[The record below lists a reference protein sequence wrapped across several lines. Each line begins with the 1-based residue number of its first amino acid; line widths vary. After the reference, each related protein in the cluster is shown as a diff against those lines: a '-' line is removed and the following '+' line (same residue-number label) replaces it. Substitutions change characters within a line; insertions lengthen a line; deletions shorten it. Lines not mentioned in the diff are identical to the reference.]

1 MSEHTYEKLLTLAKQ
16 DYDRRVKEYNF
27 SELDELLYKSMKYVD
42 MTPRQRRLY
51 VARRVFRP
59 ALNEYNRRPDECLEY
74 LQRTCGDSWNLQIE
88 LEPDNQDESCKTE
101 GPKDALRKVMKVTF
115 QLTPSAIGTVYGFLG
130 YKNRK
135 LDVTY
140 NSLPGIN
147 VVDLGYFFAGLYLYS
162 EIRRELDRISSLSPY
177 ERESDEHYKS
187 VIKYFEEYQKKRGVK
202 FTLIDEERLSYCKK
216 IIAEAERETSYNKYE
231 EMRVDME
238 VHYYLF
244 QLMMNRE
251 WPMVEYV
258 DLVTYSLSKR
268 KGWQTLG
275 YKNDPFYPFTHF
287 EILQNAIVEE
297 RGRVLSNYKRYAE
310 LTSDYAKSFTTKKNR
325 SKKLIEQ
332 TEASSLWKYFGYVEY
347 DADVE
352 IDAVR
357 KYETEFETFYQKY
370 LSDINLS
377 EHAIR
382 FRKLGQHHVAGLYYP
397 NVKCLCVDL
406 HHPHSMVHELG
417 HLIDY
422 MMGGLS
428 AQKEFSTLYRE
439 TKDYLETLSKRDDK
453 LGEMLQKKSK
463 YNLNYYLTPTEM
475 FARGFELYV
484 YYILNERS
492 NLLREEYGGVY
503 NTSNEYIQL
512 VREYFQKVFKEM

>member
-74 LQRTCGDSWNLQIE
+74 LQRTCGDNWNLQIE
-88 LEPDNQDESCKTE
+88 LDPENRDEICETVGYKKAV
-101 GPKDALRKVMKVTF
+101 GKLMKVTF
-115 QLTPSAIGTVYGFLG
+115 QLTPSDIGTVYGFFG
-130 YKNRK
+130 NKNRT

-140 NSLPGIN
+140 RKRPDIN

-162 EIRRELDRISSLSPY
+162 ELRRELNRISSLSPH

-187 VIKYFEEYQKKRGVK
+187 VIKYFEEYQKKQEVK
-202 FTLIDEERLSYCKK
+202 FTLTGEDMLSYCKTV
-216 IIAEAERETSYNKYE
+216 IAEAERETSYNKYNRN
-231 EMRVDME
+231 RVDKE

-244 QLMMNRE
+244 QLMMNGE

-258 DLVTYSLSKR
+258 DFVTYSLEKK

-275 YKNDPFYPFTHF
+275 YDTDPFYPFTHF
-287 EILQNAIVEE
+287 GILQDAFVEE
-297 RGRVLSNYKRYAE
+297 RGRILSNYKRYAE
-310 LTSDYAKSFTTKKNR
+310 LTSDYARSFTTKKNR

-332 TEASSLWKYFGYVEY
+332 TGASPLWKYFGYVEY

-370 LSDINLS
+370 LSGINLS

-382 FRKLGQHHVAGLYYP
+382 FRKLGQHHAAGIYYL

-439 TKDYLETLSKRDDK
+439 TKNYLETLSRRDDE

-463 YNLNYYLTPTEM
+463 YNLSYYLTPTEM